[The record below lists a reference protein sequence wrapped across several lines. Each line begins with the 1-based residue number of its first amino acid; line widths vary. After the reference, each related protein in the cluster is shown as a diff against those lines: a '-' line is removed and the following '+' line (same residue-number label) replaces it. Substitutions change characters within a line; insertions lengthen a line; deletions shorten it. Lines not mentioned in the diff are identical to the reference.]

1 MTFSLLLRL
10 LQDIY
15 LLCTIYNDCYDCY
28 DFLQDMNQITVW
40 LVCALIFWTL
50 TSIGLI
56 FDQNAYAWHNES
68 VRCSTLF
75 CIIALFDCIDMANVP
90 YLLTF
95 MLISTLTALYN
106 VLISKNCISEPK
118 PIYEDEQIEDWSEG
132 ETEKSKPEERTLFTS
147 LLAQNRPS
155 DIEKKCI

>member
-1 MTFSLLLRL
+1 
-10 LQDIY
+10 
-15 LLCTIYNDCYDCY
+15 
-28 DFLQDMNQITVW
+28 MNQITVW
-40 LVCALIFWTL
+40 LVCGLIFWTL

-56 FDQNAYAWHNES
+56 FDQNVYAWHNES

-75 CIIALFDCIDMANVP
+75 CIIALFDCIDTANVP

-95 MLISTLTALYN
+95 MFISTLTALYN
-106 VLISKNCISEPK
+106 VFISKNHVPEQKLSI
-118 PIYEDEQIEDWSEG
+118 EDELFEDWSDG

-155 DIEKKCI
+155 DIEKKSI